1 MVLSDATRFARF
13 RLNIYLYLLSMKTH
27 SCSKQQLERYII
39 ALFVAVCGLFTLAG
53 CATMESASQE
63 SLLQKAGFQSR
74 TPTTAKQ
81 KAAYAKLPAYRLH
94 RGKLKGRTLYAYKDE
109 KAGVVY
115 IGNEA
120 QYQQYKQAA
129 AKAKLKEEQIT
140 PAQAAIE
147 EQDMHTYSQWYEG
160 RIP

>member
-1 MVLSDATRFARF
+1 
-13 RLNIYLYLLSMKTH
+13 MKSH
-27 SCSKQQLERYII
+27 SCQKQPSVSYLALASLI
-39 ALFVAVCGLFTLAG
+39 AAVCGLFMLAG
-53 CATMESASQE
+53 CATMESASRE

-81 KAAYAKLPAYRLH
+81 KAAYAKLPAYELH
-94 RGKLKGRTLYAYKDE
+94 RGTLKGRTIYAYKDE

-115 IGNEA
+115 LGSQAEYA
-120 QYQQYKQAA
+120 QYQQLAR
-129 AKAKLKEEQIT
+129 KARLKEEQIT
-140 PAQAAIE
+140 PAQAALE

>member
-1 MVLSDATRFARF
+1 
-13 RLNIYLYLLSMKTH
+13 
-27 SCSKQQLERYII
+27 
-39 ALFVAVCGLFTLAG
+39 
-53 CATMESASQE
+53 
-63 SLLQKAGFQSR
+63 
-74 TPTTAKQ
+74 
-81 KAAYAKLPAYRLH
+81 
-94 RGKLKGRTLYAYKDE
+94 
-109 KAGVVY
+109 VVY